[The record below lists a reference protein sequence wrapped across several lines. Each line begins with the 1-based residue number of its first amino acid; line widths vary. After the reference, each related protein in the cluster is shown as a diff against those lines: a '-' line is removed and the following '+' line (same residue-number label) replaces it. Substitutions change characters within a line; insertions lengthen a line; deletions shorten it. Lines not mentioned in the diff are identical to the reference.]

1 MGKPLGFRKLK
12 DEFFQSAITQIV
24 HLIMNAT
31 TTTTTTTTTT
41 ATTTTTTTYLYLA
54 LPFRNDDLMIS
65 YSR

>member
-41 ATTTTTTTYLYLA
+41 YLYLA
-54 LPFRNDDLMIS
+54 LPFRNDDLTIS